1 MNNTKR
7 LALIFIVGIA
17 LLAVVPMSS
26 TAQQA
31 DDSQRINEINVTD
44 SGDAVW
50 TIEIREPLETE
61 SERENFQFYVDQVNN
76 DSNTQ
81 QLSNY
86 ESDFQEV
93 ISSADDRYDRNMS
106 LEYITLNASIQN
118 TPSGEI
124 GITEVAFYWSGFGK
138 IQDNKILVGDILSDG
153 YALSES
159 EKLSIIGPEGYEMS
173 EESSQDGGSISG
185 QQIEWFG
192 PHSFNN
198 LELEYIDSS
207 QSQSQLDSDNSNNN
221 WLIML
226 VIGIGAVLLVVSVVL
241 FKLYSNREHQDDT
254 TSNVNSDGSL
264 PDDPEEKVMEYLREN
279 DGKVKQKDLTEDLD
293 WSKTKVSRVT
303 SSLED
308 QNKVSK
314 LRIGRENIIE
324 IE

>member
-1 MNNTKR
+1 MNNTKC
-7 LALIFIVGIA
+7 LALIFIVGLA
-17 LLAVVPMSS
+17 LLAVIPMAS

-31 DDSQRINEINVTD
+31 DDSQRINEINVTE

-106 LEYITLNASIQN
+106 LEYINLNASIQN
-118 TPSGEI
+118 TPSGEV
-124 GITEVAFYWSGFGK
+124 GITEVEFYWSGFGK
-138 IQDNKILVGDILSDG
+138 IQDNTILVGDILSDG

-173 EESSQDGGSISG
+173 EQSSQDGGSISG

-198 LELEYIDSS
+198 LELEYTDSS
-207 QSQSQLDSDNSNNN
+207 QSQGPSSNSSNN
-221 WLIML
+221 WLIIL
-226 VIGIGAVLLVVSVVL
+226 IIGGSIVLLITALVL
-241 FKLYSNREHQDDT
+241 FKLYSDKKSQNET
-254 TSNVNSDGSL
+254 TEKINSTGSM
-264 PDDPEEKVMEYLREN
+264 PDDPENEVMEYLREN
-279 DGKVKQKDLTEDLD
+279 DGRVKQKDLTEDLD

-303 SSLED
+303 SSLEEQD
-308 QNKVSK
+308 KVSK